1 MADLPVSMVKGGSP
15 TAWEGANRS
24 AINATG
30 MWSLQCE
37 SGYFK
42 SSFRRTSLMDLIV
55 LSAYPLALLLPTVIN
70 RYLIPRA

>member
-1 MADLPVSMVKGGSP
+1 MAYLSVSMVKGGSP
-15 TAWEGANRS
+15 TAWEGVNRS
-24 AINATG
+24 AINATR

-42 SSFRRTSLMDLIV
+42 SSFRRTSLMDRIV

-70 RYLIPRA
+70 RCLIPKA